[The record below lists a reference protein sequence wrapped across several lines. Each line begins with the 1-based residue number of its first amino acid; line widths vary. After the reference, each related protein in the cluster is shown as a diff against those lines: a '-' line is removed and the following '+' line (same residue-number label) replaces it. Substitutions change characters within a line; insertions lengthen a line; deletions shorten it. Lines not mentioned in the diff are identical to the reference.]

1 MSTSPYTPPRT
12 NSVRYKCNPTPHSTF
27 FSSLNKQLSAK
38 ATKITNTNTLNNK
51 QRLPTMPFFKSS
63 KSKNQTGSAATT
75 PSQTPRSSMD
85 QRSKPRQMTR
95 EEALEKLMTI
105 TMGNAASGPYIR

>member
-1 MSTSPYTPPRT
+1 MSAKSP
-12 NSVRYKCNPTPHSTF
+12 
-27 FSSLNKQLSAK
+27 K

-51 QRLPTMPFFKSS
+51 QLPTMPFFKSS

-85 QRSKPRQMTR
+85 QRFKPRQMTR
-95 EEALEKLMTI
+95 EEALEKLMTT
-105 TMGNAASGPYIR
+105 TMGNTASGPYIH